1 MNRREFSLITA
12 GVSAAFGIDLL
23 SALGEFAPDPSE
35 PGDPAEPVPPTAP
48 RNRVALSVSGLFM
61 QDYALGEAWPAN
73 PQAGWAEPYVALDGS
88 QHIFSVPFSDPGGNQ
103 GLTVERVFPAKGSL
117 TGWDRQTMNVGPVFG
132 GAGAVN
138 TTLVMVP
145 SGTRPQGAA
154 QPGDTEYPVWDMALV
169 YRRNAIERCMISPEG
184 MPFCWVPIAPI
195 RAWL

>member
-1 MNRREFSLITA
+1 
-12 GVSAAFGIDLL
+12 
-23 SALGEFAPDPSE
+23 
-35 PGDPAEPVPPTAP
+35 
-48 RNRVALSVSGLFM
+48 
-61 QDYALGEAWPAN
+61 
-73 PQAGWAEPYVALDGS
+73 
-88 QHIFSVPFSDPGGNQ
+88 
-103 GLTVERVFPAKGSL
+103 
-117 TGWDRQTMNVGPVFG
+117 VGPVFG